1 MEKKFSRGSIVV
13 RDTTTVLVTGDRS
26 KRDDHFSGVCI
37 YSGGSYPVGDFS
49 DTWHINKF
57 KKLYETFEEWLKAKV
72 VRSGAVWV
80 KASNPDI
87 KNGEYVA
94 KYKAPG
100 IKLKHDFV
108 GMAFVDDQFVYFVCP
123 CHYDL
128 KWARGHEELQYA
140 QILDES
146 GAAPS
151 GEREVAFAEWIRE
164 NKFRPFTNG
173 RWIKLE
179 TGEIRT
185 SEQLHELFKQNRNNE
200 NS

>member
-1 MEKKFSRGSIVV
+1 MSEKKPIESDALQYGPSFKEMVNLIERLFKDSLEMTKAFTHDEIENGWQRYKTLNHLYQDDNSRQ
-13 RDTTTVLVTGDRS
+13 R
-26 KRDDHFSGVCI
+26 
-37 YSGGSYPVGDFS
+37 P
-49 DTWHINKF
+49 
-57 KKLYETFEEWLKAKV
+57 
-72 VRSGAVWV
+72 VWV

-108 GMAFVDDQFVYFVCP
+108 GMAFVDDQFVHFVCP

-146 GAAPS
+146 GTAPS
-151 GEREVAFAEWIRE
+151 GEREVAFAFTEWVNANFAGFYVGRE
-164 NKFRPFTNG
+164 LHHWYCPTLNG
-173 RWIKLE
+173 QEGRY
-179 TGEIRT
+179 TT
-185 SEQLHELFKQNRNNE
+185 AQLYELFKQKE
-200 NS
+200 KQ